1 MTFVDFTV
9 YTSGSY
15 TSAYM
20 YVEFSNGKSIGHH
33 VEKDDVC
40 HELALLQDLLG
51 KTAEKR
57 TYSSGAVEYEIY
69 GHIG

>member
-1 MTFVDFTV
+1 MTFIDYTV
-9 YTSGSY
+9 YTSGDY
-15 TSAYM
+15 VSAYLYM
-20 YVEFSNGKSIGHH
+20 EFPGGKSIGHH

-40 HELALLQDLLG
+40 RELALLQNLLG

-69 GHIG
+69 GHVG